1 VKKLLWLF
9 VIFAAATAVREAV
22 DYFGPMAA
30 AFRAYREEAHKQAL
44 ERGKKK
50 SFRHIEGNIVK
61 VSHKLESSERPDEDT
76 VRLVVLEAVHFQKS
90 SERGRSATAVS
101 PKPGNTCSWSASMA
115 SGSSLSSRKTRPWS
129 STSRRLPR
137 ACSSD
142 RATVSRLY

>member
-1 VKKLLWLF
+1 MKKLLWLF

-90 SERGRSATAVS
+90 SERGAFGNRRVAQTRQYVLMVRIDGEWLLSQLEEDATMVVNLSEIAE
-101 PKPGNTCSWSASMA
+101 
-115 SGSSLSSRKTRPWS
+115 SL
-129 STSRRLPR
+129 LE
-137 ACSSD
+137 
-142 RATVSRLY
+142 

>member
-1 VKKLLWLF
+1 MKKLLWLF

-90 SERGRSATAVS
+90 SERGSFGNRRVAQTRQYVLMVRIDGEWLVSHLEEDATMVVNLSEIAE
-101 PKPGNTCSWSASMA
+101 
-115 SGSSLSSRKTRPWS
+115 SL
-129 STSRRLPR
+129 LE
-137 ACSSD
+137 
-142 RATVSRLY
+142 